1 MLQFLTESSRDFTET
16 QTVGGFR
23 NNSASSFDT
32 IFEEAYENMMASG
45 VNVLVDINSLFK
57 NKAQLKA
64 YKDAL
69 LTNLAQECA
78 AMEENPDNY
87 GTHVHL

>member
-32 IFEEAYENMMASG
+32 IFEEAYENMKYVTFKDSYCRT
-45 VNVLVDINSLFK
+45 DIGIFK
-57 NKAQLKA
+57 
-64 YKDAL
+64 
-69 LTNLAQECA
+69 
-78 AMEENPDNY
+78 
-87 GTHVHL
+87 